1 MKSISIIFLF
11 LIALG
16 FSSCSDVEIHPRDY
30 AIAFT
35 GDATDID
42 QNGVTLHAK
51 MINLGQKKI
60 TEYGFM
66 VINNKID
73 NEDDFRR
80 IYSTKGELKTST
92 YETRV
97 LNDLDSGFVY
107 LYRTFICSNQDTIL
121 GNKIRFT
128 SKGSGEVVANDLSP
142 VQGYMNSIVR
152 IHGQN
157 LNGNSKYIKVYMKDE
172 QATILTITSNY
183 IDFIVP
189 RIYTAGVFEVNLKK
203 GLKSIVLKQK
213 FKYML
218 L

>member
-1 MKSISIIFLF
+1 M
-11 LIALG
+11 IALG
-16 FSSCSDVEIHPRDY
+16 FSSCSDAEIHPRDY
-30 AIAFT
+30 AVAFT

-60 TEYGFM
+60 TEFGFI
-66 VINNKID
+66 VLNNKID
-73 NEDDFRR
+73 TQDDFRR
-80 IYSTKGELKTST
+80 IYSTKGELKATT

-97 LNDLDSGFVY
+97 LTDLDSGFVY
-107 LYRTFICSNQDTIL
+107 LCRTFICSNQDTIL

-128 SKGSGEVVANDLSP
+128 SKGSGKVVATEISP

-157 LNGNSKYIKVYMKDE
+157 LSGNSKYIKVYMKDV
-172 QATILTITSNY
+172 QAKILTITSNY

-189 RIYTAGVFEVNLKK
+189 QFYTAGVYEVNLKK
-203 GLKSIVLKQK
+203 GLKSITLNQK

-218 L
+218 K